1 MDDRGRQND
10 RHPFQDTLNLRPR
23 GPPAGNSCLGPGTA
37 NARFA
42 LHGDL
47 GSRMLEWPA
56 VEGAV
61 LFHSIEFF
69 QLFVVTFGLYWTL
82 QSQRLRL
89 GTLVLASLYFYASWN
104 PWFVFLLV
112 FTAVFDFWI
121 ARGIESAQSPS
132 RRRALLVLSLCVTL
146 GLLGFFK
153 YTNFL
158 LGVAWP
164 VIRPVTS
171 STAPPF
177 LKIILPLGISF
188 YTFET
193 ISYVVDVYRRRIP
206 AERRL
211 LNYMLFLTFFPHLIA
226 GPIVRPGDFLPQL
239 ERLRRFDWSRVELGA
254 RLFLLGLLKKAVIA
268 DQLAQVVDPVY
279 AAPAGFG
286 SATLWLAT
294 FAYSIQIY
302 CDFSGYS
309 DMAIGCAHAFG
320 LNLPM
325 NFNLP
330 YLSQNVAELWTRW
343 HISFST
349 WLRDYLYIPLGGNR
363 GGRFA
368 TYRNLIL
375 TMLLGGLWHGAG
387 WTYVCWGLYHGLLL
401 AIHRALPWPR
411 WTGRLALA
419 PLRVAIT
426 FVLWCLGTA
435 IFRARNIGE
444 AGVVFSRLFV
454 PTRGAELAPSV
465 VFVLGLIFGV
475 VLLASL
481 AARFLDIEAIARRA
495 PVPVAAGALAAGF
508 LLAQVLSPDAGGA
521 FIYFQF

>member
-1 MDDRGRQND
+1 
-10 RHPFQDTLNLRPR
+10 
-23 GPPAGNSCLGPGTA
+23 
-37 NARFA
+37 
-42 LHGDL
+42 
-47 GSRMLEWPA
+47 MLEWPA
-56 VEGAV
+56 VEGAAV
-61 LFHSIEFF
+61 LFHSIEFL
-69 QLFVVTFGLYWTL
+69 QLFVVTFVLYWSL
-82 QSQRLRL
+82 KSQRLRL
-89 GTLVLASLYFYASWN
+89 GTLFLASVYFYALWN
-104 PWFVFLLV
+104 PWLVFLLI
-112 FTAVFDFWI
+112 FTALFDFWI
-121 ARGIESAQSPS
+121 ARGIERTQSP
-132 RRRALLVLSLCVTL
+132 RLRRALLVLSLCVSL

-158 LGVAWP
+158 LGLVWP
-164 VIRPVTS
+164 VIRPLGATS
-171 STAPPF
+171 DPPF

-211 LNYMLFLTFFPHLIA
+211 LNYMLFLMFFPHLIA

-239 ERLRRFDWSRVELGA
+239 ERLRSFDWSRVELGA

-268 DQLAQVVDPVY
+268 DQLAQVVDPIY

-286 SATLWLAT
+286 SATLWAAT
-294 FAYSIQIY
+294 VAYAIQIY

-309 DMAIGCAHAFG
+309 DMAIGCAHTFG

-330 YLSQNVAELWTRW
+330 YLSQNVAEVWTRW

-368 TYRNLIL
+368 TYWNLIV
-375 TMLLGGLWHGAG
+375 TMVLGGLWHGAG
-387 WTYVCWGLYHGLLL
+387 WTYVSWGLYNGILL
-401 AIHRALPWPR
+401 AIHRALPLPR
-411 WTGRLALA
+411 WVGHVALA
-419 PLRVAIT
+419 PVRVVVT
-426 FVLWCLGTA
+426 FVLWCFGLVL
-435 IFRARNIGE
+435 FRSRSFAD
-444 AGVVFSRLFV
+444 ASVVFSRMFV

-465 VFVLGLIFGV
+465 ALCFGTIVAV
-475 VLLASL
+475 VLVASL
-481 AARFLDIEAIARRA
+481 AARWMDIEGLMRRA
-495 PVPVAAGALAAGF
+495 PVPVAAGALAVGV
-508 LLAQVLSPDAGGA
+508 LLAQILSPNAGGA

>member
-1 MDDRGRQND
+1 M
-10 RHPFQDTLNLRPR
+10 
-23 GPPAGNSCLGPGTA
+23 
-37 NARFA
+37 
-42 LHGDL
+42 
-47 GSRMLEWPA
+47 
-56 VEGAV
+56 
-61 LFHSIEFF
+61 LFHSIEFL
-69 QLFVVTFGLYWTL
+69 QLFVVTFVLYWSL
-82 QSQRLRL
+82 KSQRLRL
-89 GTLVLASLYFYASWN
+89 GTLVLASVYFYARWN
-104 PWFVFLLV
+104 PWLVFLLI
-112 FTAVFDFWI
+112 FTALFDFSI
-121 ARGIESAQSPS
+121 ARGIERAQSQ
-132 RRRALLVLSLCVTL
+132 RVRRALLVLSLCVSL

-158 LGVAWP
+158 LGLVWP
-164 VIRPVTS
+164 AVRPFGVVS
-171 STAPPF
+171 DPPF

-211 LNYMLFLTFFPHLIA
+211 LNYMLFLMFFPHLIA

-239 ERLRRFDWSRVELGA
+239 ERLRRFDWSRIELGA

-286 SATLWLAT
+286 SGAVWVATL
-294 FAYSIQIY
+294 AYAIQIY

-309 DMAIGCAHAFG
+309 DMAIGCAHCFG
-320 LNLPM
+320 LKLPR

-330 YLSQNVAELWTRW
+330 YLSQNVAEVWTRW

-363 GGRFA
+363 GGRLA
-368 TYRNLIL
+368 TYWNLIV

-387 WTYVCWGLYHGLLL
+387 LTYVCWGLYHGILL
-401 AIHRALPWPR
+401 ALHRAVPLPR
-411 WTGRLALA
+411 WVGHTALA
-419 PLRVAIT
+419 PLRIAVT
-426 FVLWCLGTA
+426 FLLWCFGVML
-435 IFRARNIGE
+435 FRAQNLGD
-444 AGVVFSRLFV
+444 AGVILLRMLV

-465 VFVLGLIFGV
+465 ALVFGAIFAV
-475 VLLASL
+475 VLIASL
-481 AARFLDIEAIARRA
+481 AGRFLDVEASMRRA
-495 PVPVAAGALAAGF
+495 PVPLAAGALAVGL
-508 LLAQVLSPDAGGA
+508 LLAQILSPNAGGA